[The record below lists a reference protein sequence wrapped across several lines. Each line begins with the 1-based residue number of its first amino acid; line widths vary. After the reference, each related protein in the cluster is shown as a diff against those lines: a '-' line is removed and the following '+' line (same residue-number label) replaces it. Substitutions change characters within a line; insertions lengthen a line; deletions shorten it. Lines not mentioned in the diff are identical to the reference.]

1 MYFHYTKYEQQY
13 LNTLPDCLTI
23 VCMQKSTQTYLNPL
37 KFNEFIAFSHSCHLT
52 ADFSITLFGKIL
64 YLYYIFF
71 LRANIW
77 SVSHS
82 VIEYIPCKKKNLI
95 AVSAIAS
102 HFLSC
107 QALYDGWHQTI
118 KWTNLRNIDI
128 RIPHHCHWSKNGNG
142 FPCHRILP
150 SSSSHMEDIG
160 LSDSHI
166 LLMIFRTR
174 LLQIREEVKD
184 FSKFNGNSTVII
196 S

>member
-23 VCMQKSTQTYLNPL
+23 VCMQKSTQTYLNLL

-71 LRANIW
+71 WEPIYGQSLIQSLNI
-77 SVSHS
+77 SH
-82 VIEYIPCKKKNLI
+82 VKKKNLI
-95 AVSAIAS
+95 ALSAIAS